1 MKTKDELIQD
11 FLDQGGVIEI
21 LPTVENVTKHVVNN
35 LTKKQAGLISLAEA
49 ELFFGEK
56 NDKKA
61 KPKKSNIENINF
73 DLIPEHIKNL
83 ILSKQEVS
91 VETKEDI

>member
-1 MKTKDELIQD
+1 MKTHDELIKD
-11 FLDQGGVIEI
+11 FLDQGGTIEV
-21 LPTVENVTKHVVNN
+21 LPAVEVNTKEVVGN
-35 LTKKQAGLISLAEA
+35 LTKKQANLISLADA
-49 ELFFGEK
+49 ELFYGEK

-61 KPKKSNIENINF
+61 KPKKTNIENINF

-83 ILSKQEVS
+83 ILSKREVS

>member
-1 MKTKDELIQD
+1 MKTHDELIKD
-11 FLDQGGVIEI
+11 FLDQGGTIEV
-21 LPTVENVTKHVVNN
+21 LPTVEVNTKDVVGN
-35 LTKKQAGLISLAEA
+35 LTKKQASLISLADA
-49 ELFFGEK
+49 ELFYGEK

-61 KPKKSNIENINF
+61 KPKKTNIENINF

>member
-1 MKTKDELIQD
+1 
-11 FLDQGGVIEI
+11 
-21 LPTVENVTKHVVNN
+21 
-35 LTKKQAGLISLAEA
+35 LISLADA
-49 ELFFGEK
+49 ELFYGEK

-61 KPKKSNIENINF
+61 KPKKTNIENINF